1 MGRKE
6 RGSGENE
13 SPVYYRQYLKKKKKV
28 LMRIPAYQEKLIE
41 FSKRAPV
48 CDTLH

>member
-13 SPVYYRQYLKKKKKV
+13 SPVYYRQYLKKKKSANENPSISGK
-28 LMRIPAYQEKLIE
+28 AN
-41 FSKRAPV
+41 
-48 CDTLH
+48 